1 MSIIDAALRANATIA
16 NDYDPDRGKPPAPK
30 IAIVTCADP
39 RPSGIEQML
48 GLAEGDVDLIK
59 ELRHRDR

>member
-1 MSIIDAALRANATIA
+1 MSIIDKALSANATIA

-39 RPSGIEQML
+39 RPPSPGSRARP
-48 GLAEGDVDLIK
+48 LAMQ
-59 ELRHRDR
+59 